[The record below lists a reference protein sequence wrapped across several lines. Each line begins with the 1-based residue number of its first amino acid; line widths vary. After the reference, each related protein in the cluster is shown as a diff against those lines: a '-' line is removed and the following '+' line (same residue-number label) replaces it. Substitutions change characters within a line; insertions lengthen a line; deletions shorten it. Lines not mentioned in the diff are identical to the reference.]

1 MDGKLDCSAGRHGLP
16 LPGICFPLFRFVPLR
31 TARLYL
37 TAMGTYDAALNG
49 TALGDGVLSPGF
61 TAYAHRHQ
69 NPTYDLTQ
77 RCRSENTLRIEGQ
90 ERPLS
95 PGRYLFWGTR

>member
-1 MDGKLDCSAGRHGLP
+1 MDGKLDCSAGRHGSP

-49 TALGDGVLSPGF
+49 TVLSGGVLSPGF

-69 NPTYDLTQ
+69 YPPYGLTQ
-77 RCRSENTLRIEGQ
+77 RCRSETTLRIEGQ